1 MPRKERG
8 GALVPRCALA
18 AHTPEPTT
26 GPRAARSN
34 PCSIP
39 ALERVQ
45 LRPAATSCDQLR
57 PAATARGQQQCHDFC
72 SAERRGSLQ
81 MRFGWGTLRPARS
94 TRLSGFPCWGTTA
107 GVVLVEYAR
116 KCGSGRQR
124 AVPFVASCSSLRRHG
139 LQKQRSQQATIGV
152 VRIRARRVIFGY
164 RCQSCAPRTP
174 QTAPLANPHC
184 PIQLHD
190 T

>member
-1 MPRKERG
+1 MRFREGAECRAES
-8 GALVPRCALA
+8 ALVPRCALA

-39 ALERVQ
+39 VLERV
-45 LRPAATSCDQLR
+45 QLR
-57 PAATARGQQQCHDFC
+57 PAATARGQQQCHDFS
-72 SAERRGSLQ
+72 SAERRASLQ

-164 RCQSCAPRTP
+164 RCQSCAPRTHSRARSGASIP
-174 QTAPLANPHC
+174 ALMKCLPAC
-184 PIQLHD
+184 D
-190 T
+190 AS

>member
-1 MPRKERG
+1 MIPQGQKGQKERG

-39 ALERVQ
+39 VLERV
-45 LRPAATSCDQLR
+45 QLR
-57 PAATARGQQQCHDFC
+57 PAATARGQQQCHDFS
-72 SAERRGSLQ
+72 SAERRASLQ

-107 GVVLVEYAR
+107 GVVLAELRTAKVAAVDREQCPLWHPAAHCDAMDFRSRGASRLASHAQYSRNTAET
-116 KCGSGRQR
+116 STNQR
-124 AVPFVASCSSLRRHG
+124 CS
-139 LQKQRSQQATIGV
+139 
-152 VRIRARRVIFGY
+152 
-164 RCQSCAPRTP
+164 
-174 QTAPLANPHC
+174 
-184 PIQLHD
+184 
-190 T
+190 